1 MFPVSF
7 KINSYYI
14 KNSFLF
20 CIKSNEFQLQKYKKN
35 VSFNVLNINKI
46 DTRFIRFPSLRIFS
60 NRKRCYYVPRDPV
73 SLREGSVALLSKL
86 PALEQ
91 RVLRAQTLVEKVC
104 KPFREMEQRAETEV
118 RGR

>member
-7 KINSYYI
+7 KINYYYI

-20 CIKSNEFQLQKYKKN
+20 YIKSNEFQLQKYKKN
-35 VSFNVLNINKI
+35 VSLNINKI
-46 DTRFIRFPSLRIFS
+46 DTRFVRFPSLRIFS